1 MRITRYS
8 DYSLRVLVYL
18 AVKPGRLATIQEI
31 AESYNISRNHLM
43 KVVHQL
49 TRAGYVT
56 SIRGKKGGLRLDRA
70 ASDINIGTL
79 MRETEPDMG
88 LVECFREHNQCCI
101 TPVCGLKYMLA
112 EALQNFLQTLDKY
125 TLQDVLP
132 GESAHALIELLEIQ
146 D

>member
-1 MRITRYS
+1 MRITRYT

-56 SIRGKKGGLRLDRA
+56 SIRGKNGGLRLGRA
-70 ASDINIGTL
+70 ASDINIGAL

-88 LVECFREHNQCCI
+88 LVECFRTDNQCCI
-101 TPVCGLKYMLA
+101 TPACGLKYMLA
-112 EALQNFLQTLDKY
+112 EALQNFLETLDKY

-132 GESAHALIELLEIQ
+132 GESAHTLIDLLQIA